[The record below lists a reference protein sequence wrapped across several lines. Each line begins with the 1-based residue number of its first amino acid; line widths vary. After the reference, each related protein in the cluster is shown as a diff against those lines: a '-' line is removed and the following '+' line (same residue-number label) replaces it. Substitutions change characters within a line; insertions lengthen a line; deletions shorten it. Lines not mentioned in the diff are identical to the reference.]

1 MDHEFHA
8 FQARIEAILPTLATK
23 ADIEAVRADMLRLVH
38 ETHKWMLASVIGMFI
53 GFGGLFMAVGNGPRL
68 QWQSAPLPA
77 PVPAAQP
84 APASAP
90 QAQQQAGRPPQ
101 LAFIIIN
108 QAQMPVK

>member
-68 QWQSAPLPA
+68 QLQSVPL
-77 PVPAAQP
+77 
-84 APASAP
+84 PASAP
-90 QAQQQAGRPPQ
+90 VTQPVPASTPQTQLQQGRPPQ

-108 QAQMPVK
+108 QGKAPVK